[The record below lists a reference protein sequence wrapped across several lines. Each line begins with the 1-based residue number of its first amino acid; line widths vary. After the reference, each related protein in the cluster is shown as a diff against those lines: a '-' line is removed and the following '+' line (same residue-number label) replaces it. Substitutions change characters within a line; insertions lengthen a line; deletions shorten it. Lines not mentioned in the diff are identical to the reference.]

1 MATYF
6 QEELERQVKKNGEV
20 VRWMLLIGV
29 AMSALMEVID
39 SSITNVA
46 LPHIQGNLGATISE
60 AAWVITAYAIAN
72 IITMPLAV
80 MLGKMFGKKSYFIFS
95 VIGFTVASM
104 ACGLAANLGM
114 LVLARILQGL
124 FGGGLLAK
132 AQAVLFESFPPA
144 KQGLVQGIF
153 GICVIVGPVVG
164 PTLGGWLTDNYNW
177 RWIFFINLP
186 IGIISLILCQL
197 YLPRDEAKSATTENV
212 GFDGLG
218 ILTLSVMLGSFQY
231 VLEKGQDDDWF
242 SSKTIVWCS
251 VVALLGFGAF
261 LWHELRTK
269 EPAVDLRILRFR
281 SVSIG
286 LFFQMVIGFVLF
298 GVNYVLPNFAQV
310 MLGYTAYQAGLLQLP
325 SAIVTGIMFPI
336 VGATASKVDA
346 RIYVVVGTVLLAGS
360 NLLLTPMTLSWGWSN
375 FLVSSLMRGFGL
387 VLVFLPLTLA
397 AVGDCPTEDIQT
409 ASSLLSLMRT
419 LGGSIGIATVTTI
432 LTRRQDFHRAVLV
445 EKVTPYGTAAL
456 DRLTQLRQ
464 MFEHNGWSPTDAYN
478 HALNLMSNLVNKQAA
493 LLSYADIAWLLSIFT
508 IGTVPFCLLLTS
520 GRAKAPIEMH

>member
-1 MATYF
+1 MATFF
-6 QEELERQVKKNGEV
+6 QEELERQVKENGEI

-29 AMSALMEVID
+29 ATSALMEVID

-72 IITMPLAV
+72 VITMPLAV

-95 VIGFTVASM
+95 VIGFTIASM

-132 AQAVLFESFPPA
+132 AQAFLFESFPPA
-144 KQGLVQGIF
+144 KQGMVQGIF
-153 GICVIVGPVVG
+153 GICVIVGPIVG

-186 IGIISLILCQL
+186 IGLLSLVLCQL
-197 YLPRDEAKSATTENV
+197 YLPRDEVKSSANQTARV
-212 GFDGLG
+212 DGLG
-218 ILTLSVMLGSFQY
+218 ILSLSVMLGCFQY

-242 SSKTIVWCS
+242 SSKTIIWCS
-251 VVALLGFGAF
+251 FAAAIGFVVF
-261 LWHELRTK
+261 LYHELRTK
-269 EPAVDLRILRFR
+269 YPAVDLKILRFR

-286 LFFQMVIGFVLF
+286 LFFQTIIGFVLF

-310 MLGYTAYQAGLLQLP
+310 MLGYTAFQAGLLQVP

-336 VGATASKVDA
+336 IGATSSKVDA
-346 RIYVVVGTVLLAGS
+346 RIYVAVGTVLLAGS
-360 NLLLTPMTLSWGWSN
+360 CFLLCPLTLSWGWN
-375 FLVSSLMRGFGL
+375 DFLASSLMRGFGL

-419 LGGSIGIATVTTI
+419 LGGSMGIATLATI
-432 LTRRQDFHRAVLV
+432 LTRREVFHRAVLV
-445 EKVTPYGTAAL
+445 EKVTPYGTQVQE
-456 DRLTQLRQ
+456 RLSQMQQ
-464 MFEHNGWSPTDAYN
+464 MFEHNGWSPVDAYY
-478 HALNLMSNLVNKQAA
+478 HALSTMSSLVDQQSA
-493 LLSYADIAWLLSIFT
+493 LLSYADLAWLLAVFT

-520 GRAKAPIEMH
+520 GRRKVAIEMH